1 MPVPKSVVKINKN
14 GVEYVSSVDKAN
26 YYIFELTRAALRDV
40 GKLCCRRFRDS
51 YYQHFK
57 RRTRRAGKS
66 LSYNVWSN
74 KRTLYPRVQI
84 GIKQRAKGFY
94 SLFEEFGSS
103 KTQKLGLLRKAVEGN
118 IAEIIRIESQY
129 LSAIEQE
136 ERARQLINEAEIS
149 GDADG

>member
-40 GKLCCRRFRDS
+40 GKLCCRRFRDI
-51 YYQHFK
+51 YYQHFDRETK
-57 RRTRRAGKS
+57 QAGKS

-74 KRTLYPRVQI
+74 ARTIYPRVQI
-84 GIKQRAKGFY
+84 GVRGRSKGFY
-94 SLFEEFGSS
+94 SSFQEFGSS
-103 KTQKLGLLRKAVEGN
+103 KTPKMGLIRKVVEGN
-118 IAEIIRIESQY
+118 MAEIIRIESQY
-129 LSAIEQE
+129 LSAIEQD
-136 ERARQLINEAEIS
+136 ERARQLINEAEIR